1 MYVTYVRNPYKATET
16 VTPRRRS
23 GSIYREDQHLLNQSK
38 NSSALLPNL
47 PKIKGTNAMGNT
59 LKNTR
64 AMPPVGGYSSSSNSV
79 ISRNSKLSDNFE
91 CEGEPSVVKFAGK
104 SHDTTSTLNGSVKL
118 RRNSSDS
125 GYNSSGKACETGID
139 ARLSGEIQRANL
151 HNTPC
156 GNNNYDQFSKNKSST
171 HNCESSL
178 PPSFNKLE
186 RRNLSVNCGRKETS
200 SGRSSRQTSLDLENT
215 KPRSYVSDTRTS
227 KSVSSFG

>member
-1 MYVTYVRNPYKATET
+1 MYGTYVRNSYKTPET
-16 VTPRRRS
+16 VTPTRRS
-23 GSIYREDQHLLNQSK
+23 GSIYREDLHLSNQSK

-59 LKNTR
+59 LKNTK
-64 AMPPVGGYSSSSNSV
+64 AMSPVGRYSSSSNSV

-91 CEGEPSVVKFAGK
+91 CGGESSVVKCAGK

-139 ARLSGEIQRANL
+139 ARFSGEIQRANL
-151 HNTPC
+151 HTSC
-156 GNNNYDQFSKNKSST
+156 GNNNHAQFSKNKSST

-178 PPSFNKLE
+178 PPSSNNLE
-186 RRNLSVNCGRKETS
+186 RHNLSVNCGRKEAS
-200 SGRSSRQTSLDLENT
+200 SGRSSRKTSLDLENT
-215 KPRSYVSDTRTS
+215 KPRSYVRDTCTS